1 MFLKY
6 TKYDL
11 TSLVTCYLY
20 LYQSSLNMNVT
31 YYLIP
36 MEALLLQYR
45 LCDVFPDY
53 LVKIATHSPPL

>member
-6 TKYDL
+6 TKHL

-20 LYQSSLNMNVT
+20 LYQSSLNMYVT

-36 MEALLLQYR
+36 TEALLLQYLLR
-45 LCDVFPDY
+45 DVFPDY
-53 LVKIATHSPPL
+53 LVKIATHNPPL